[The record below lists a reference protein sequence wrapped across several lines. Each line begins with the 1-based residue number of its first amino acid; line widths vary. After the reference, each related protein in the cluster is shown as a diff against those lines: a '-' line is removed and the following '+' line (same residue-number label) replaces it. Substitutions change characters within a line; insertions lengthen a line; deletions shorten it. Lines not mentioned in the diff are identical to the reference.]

1 MMAALPKTHFRHTG
15 IYAFDPDL
23 VARFYSRWFGL
34 VVSDVGISKAGH
46 QVIFMT
52 GDPEEHHQIVFASGR
67 KPEWPGANQLSFTV
81 ENLSDL
87 KRLAIAF
94 HEAGVPILQQKDH
107 GNTWSVY
114 VADPEGNRI
123 EVYTPTGW
131 YVSQPTWWELDLLSE
146 SEEAIRD
153 RTQASVQ
160 AQPGFMTREEWM
172 GHIQARIEA
181 QRAAA

>member
-15 IYAFDPDL
+15 IFAFDPDL
-23 VARFYSRWFGL
+23 LARFYSRWFGL
-34 VVSDVGISKAGH
+34 VVSDLGTAKAGH
-46 QVIFMT
+46 HVIFMT

-81 ENLSDL
+81 ESLSDL

-94 HEAGVPILQQKDH
+94 HEAGVSILQQKDH
-107 GNTWSVY
+107 GNTWSLY

-123 EVYTPTGW
+123 EVYTPTEW
-131 YVSQPTWWELDLLSE
+131 YVSQPTWWELDLVTE
-146 SEEAIRD
+146 SEEAIRA

-160 AQPGFMTREEWM
+160 AQPGYMTREEWM
-172 GHIQARIEA
+172 AHIQARIEA
-181 QRAAA
+181 QRSA